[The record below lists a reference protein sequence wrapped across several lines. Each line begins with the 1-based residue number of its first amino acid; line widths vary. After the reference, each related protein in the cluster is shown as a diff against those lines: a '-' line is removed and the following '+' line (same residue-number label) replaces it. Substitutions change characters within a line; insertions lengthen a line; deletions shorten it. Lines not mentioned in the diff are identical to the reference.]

1 MENGTRLDCAGGFG
15 ATTVVTA
22 TFGFVA
28 VSRVLKKLQER
39 AAREQAL

>member
-1 MENGTRLDCAGGFG
+1 
-15 ATTVVTA
+15 VTA

-39 AAREQAL
+39 AAREQSV